1 MIPGNTDVTEYEDVS
16 VGADVEGNP
25 APYVAWVSQNG
36 SILQNQTKDFNYT
49 LTKITRKQNG
59 TYQCIATNHL
69 DKDMEDFVINV
80 QCKCSLCSRI
90 DVDL

>member
-1 MIPGNTDVTEYEDVS
+1 MIPVNTDVTEYEDVS

-59 TYQCIATNHL
+59 TYQCIVTNHL

-80 QCKCSLCSRI
+80 QCKCFLCSWI